1 MCGSCCAPGWSWKKF
16 YPHHHF
22 SVDTINHF
30 CDYSPIAAKR
40 SDRVSG
46 SAVTTKFLQQ
56 ARLGK
61 HKATAGGS
69 GIEKIVGAKASSA
82 LPLDGIRQRERDR
95 AKEGNDRLPMHLE
108 VHTLG
113 LSTGLRRDLYR
124 QEKKPK
130 AALRQPERSIRQGP
144 FSRVAIPQHRGPVL
158 WDSTG
163 DRYVRRRL

>member
-1 MCGSCCAPGWSWKKF
+1 MQNCIDIRYAEAHNSF
-16 YPHHHF
+16 H
-22 SVDTINHF
+22 
-30 CDYSPIAAKR
+30 R
-40 SDRVSG
+40 SKTQRWVSG
-46 SAVTTKFLQQ
+46 SAVTTEFLQQ

-61 HKATAGGS
+61 HKAPAGGS

-113 LSTGLRRDLYR
+113 LSTGVRRDLYR

-130 AALRQPERSIRQGP
+130 QRYANRSGQSGTGLQPRAETR
-144 FSRVAIPQHRGPVL
+144 AH
-158 WDSTG
+158 
-163 DRYVRRRL
+163 